1 VWIETDPEGVSVD
14 SGDGTHLGSTPF
26 SLDTG
31 PLAGGKIIFRKEGYV
46 TRSVSA
52 DALAQLPGFRMGLE
66 RLMGTLEVVQA
77 IPWAKVYEGNRYLG
91 VTPIPSLALPVGE
104 HRLRFVN
111 EPLGVNRV
119 ETVTIEPGTNPK
131 LIVPLIGNR

>member
-1 VWIETDPEGVSVD
+1 
-14 SGDGTHLGSTPF
+14 
-26 SLDTG
+26 
-31 PLAGGKIIFRKEGYV
+31 
-46 TRSVSA
+46 
-52 DALAQLPGFRMGLE
+52 
-66 RLMGTLEVVQA
+66 
-77 IPWAKVYEGNRYLG
+77 
-91 VTPIPSLALPVGE
+91 VGE